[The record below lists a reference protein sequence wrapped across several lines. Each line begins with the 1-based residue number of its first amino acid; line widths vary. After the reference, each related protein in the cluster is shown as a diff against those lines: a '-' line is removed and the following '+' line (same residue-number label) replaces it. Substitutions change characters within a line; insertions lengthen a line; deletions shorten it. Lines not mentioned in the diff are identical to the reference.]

1 MAAILQMLHSNRTGE
16 SVVPY
21 SQSKFSPLFLWRAHW
36 QSGFNDSIGRM
47 QCDYKSM
54 GRRKCLDLLAF
65 EVSAA
70 KTNFGNDG
78 LLTLGR
84 VQGLD
89 SNPPASCV
97 IGRY

>member
-1 MAAILQMLHSNRTGE
+1 
-16 SVVPY
+16 
-21 SQSKFSPLFLWRAHW
+21 
-36 QSGFNDSIGRM
+36 
-47 QCDYKSM
+47 
-54 GRRKCLDLLAF
+54 LLAF

-70 KTNFGNDG
+70 KTNVGNDG

-97 IGRY
+97 IGRYASD